1 MLDADAIINNL
12 SQKVG
17 GSIMP
22 IWTQLLKKWV
32 GLDPEKHIGSAPLL
46 MVAEKMTSSRNAI
59 AQWEFHRNKHVSSR
73 QISVFY
79 QSFGRGLSVLF
90 CQFMNHLVFKF
101 KY

>member
-46 MVAEKMTSSRNAI
+46 MVAEKNDVI
-59 AQWEFHRNKHVSSR
+59 QECHCPVG
-73 QISVFY
+73 IS
-79 QSFGRGLSVLF
+79 
-90 CQFMNHLVFKF
+90 
-101 KY
+101 